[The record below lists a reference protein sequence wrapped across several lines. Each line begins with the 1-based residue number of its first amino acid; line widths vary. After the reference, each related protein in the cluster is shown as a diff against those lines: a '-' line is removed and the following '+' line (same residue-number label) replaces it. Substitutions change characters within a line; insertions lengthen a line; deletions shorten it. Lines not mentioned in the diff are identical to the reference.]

1 VGSVSS
7 EVITGA
13 WRAWPAHGWHAL
25 ALGGGGLGRGLVH
38 FFIFRLIF
46 RAALSIWRVP
56 VAGPVID
63 IVLGLVIVTLLVLRA
78 QLGPGWWQRRRGSGG
93 GSGRR

>member
-1 VGSVSS
+1 MSG
-7 EVITGA
+7 EVVAGA
-13 WRAWPAHGWHAL
+13 LRAWPAHGWHTL
-25 ALGGGGLGRGLVH
+25 ALGGVGGGGLGRGLVH

-78 QLGPGWWQRRRGSGG
+78 QLGPGWWQRRGGSGG
-93 GSGRR
+93 GSSRR